1 MTIRRGQEAPPR
13 RRLHALGA
21 GLLGGLAAAAVLVS
35 AVGPAAAAEP
45 TFPTAQAAM
54 AAFKTA
60 IASDDPAGLLALFG
74 NEHEDELLGGDPASR
89 REEIA
94 SMASGAQ
101 EALALDSQDADHAT
115 ILIGREAGRC
125 RCPLVK
131 DGDGWHST
139 SRPALEEI
147 IDRRIGRN
155 GSRPSRFCATYVDA
169 QVEYASHRPRT
180 ATRCWNTPSGSRSSP
195 GKHDGLYWPTVVG
208 EAASPFGPL
217 VAEAEEYLR
226 FHKKGEPYQGY
237 FFRILTAPGQERA
250 RRRLRLCHQRQHDRR
265 LRDGRVARRLR
276 QLRRDDRSS
285 CSHQGKLYQK
295 DLGPETARIAA
306 DMKAYDPGSTWTLV
320 AATQ

>member
-1 MTIRRGQEAPPR
+1 
-13 RRLHALGA
+13 
-21 GLLGGLAAAAVLVS
+21 LGGLAAAAVLVS

-115 ILIGREAGRC
+115 ILIGREAWPMPV
-125 RCPLVK
+125 PLVK
-131 DGDGWHST
+131 DGDAWHFDT
-139 SRPALEEI
+139 EAGLEEI

-155 GSRPSRFCATYVDA
+155 ELSAIALLRDYVDA
-169 QVEYASHRPRT
+169 QVEYASQDRDGDGVLQYAQRVT
-180 ATRCWNTPSGSRSSP
+180 SSP

-208 EAASPFGPL
+208 EPASPFGPL
-217 VAEAEEYLR
+217 VAEAEEHLR

-237 FFRILTAPGQERA
+237 FFRILTRQGKNVPGGA
-250 RRRLRLCHQRQHDRR
+250 YDYVIN
-265 LRDGRVARRLR
+265 GNMIAGFAMVAWPA
-276 QLRRDDRSS
+276 DYGNSGVMTFVI
-285 CSHQGKLYQK
+285 SHQGKLYQK
-295 DLGPETARIAA
+295 DLGPGTAGIAA